1 MSALISANTIFRL
14 RTAID
19 RSRRV
24 MGLGGKGVQME
35 SSCIISV
42 RNTRFP
48 FPTTANGH
56 LHRELGSGV
65 IDKNAVV
72 MAAVRLKPT
81 PR

>member
-1 MSALISANTIFRL
+1 MSALIFANTIFRL
-14 RTAID
+14 RTAVD
-19 RSRRV
+19 RM

-35 SSCIISV
+35 SSCIIGV

-48 FPTTANGH
+48 FPSTANGH
-56 LHRELGSGV
+56 LHREMGSGV

-72 MAAVRLKPT
+72 MAAVRLKPA